1 MLNIVLTTGLFVSQ
15 PLRRSLVSV
24 RFACNEAVKAGPAG
38 KYMTTITEANIRLG
52 MILAEAEARQSS
64 ISAEKLESRDLIP
77 PTIDSAMAVQ
87 PWLSARSARTSQAG
101 SLV

>member
-1 MLNIVLTTGLFVSQ
+1 
-15 PLRRSLVSV
+15 
-24 RFACNEAVKAGPAG
+24 
-38 KYMTTITEANIRLG
+38 MTTITEANIRLG

-87 PWLSARSARTSQAG
+87 ALAVGTIGKDVAG
-101 SLV
+101 W